1 MRETLTKMAESLLK
15 IGELAARAAV
25 GVQTLHYY
33 ERLGLLPKPSRSASN
48 YRLYPPDALRRVQ
61 FIKKAQALGFTLEE
75 TKEILG
81 LREQG
86 RAPCC
91 CVADMGKKHLQ
102 ELDARIAALQACRE
116 ALAAIVPNWEK
127 ETSRQRKCAG
137 EFCDLIEGLP
147 EASIALERKLKKAL
161 DPLVQ

>member
-1 MRETLTKMAESLLK
+1 MEASLLK
-15 IGELAARAAV
+15 IGELAARAGV

-33 ERLGLLPKPSRSASN
+33 ERLGLLPNPDRSASN

-75 TKEILG
+75 IKEILG

-86 RAPCC
+86 RAPCR
-91 CVADMGKKHLQ
+91 CVADVGKKHLQ
-102 ELDARIAALQACRE
+102 ELDTHIAALQEFRR
-116 ALAAIVPNWEK
+116 ALAAVVPKWEK

-147 EASIALERKLKKAL
+147 EASIALKRKLKKAL
-161 DPLVQ
+161 DPLVG